1 MSHPPYYF
9 FHEYLDEARR
19 FRVHK
24 HTADT
29 EQQARTNHRQAANF
43 QWVTNHT
50 EPTISSLFGKVEG
63 TYKAITPSQRL
74 GTPYRTHTEATP
86 MPDDVRQ
93 LIARYT
99 RRTNLYE

>member
-29 EQQARTNHRQAANF
+29 EQQARTNHRQAAHF
-43 QWVTNHT
+43 QWVTNHQH
-50 EPTISSLFGKVEG
+50 PTISPLFARTPDGWK
-63 TYKAITPSQRL
+63 TITPSQRP
-74 GTPYRTHTEATP
+74 GTSYTTESHAIP
-86 MPDDVRQ
+86 MPDNIRTLLTQYSRQ
-93 LIARYT
+93 T
-99 RRTNLYE
+99 QP